1 MNWSPLEQLSPVDLT
16 HVGRLEP
23 EEVLYAFDGPCIFT
37 ARTPAQMRVLAYLA
51 EDLEGEGLQR
61 FLVVTTAEN
70 TIQALKEGSA
80 TVHEA
85 LLRGSMWLVDVDMAD
100 AEPRRAYSIQLEQ
113 LPPEALP
120 EPGTMLLPEL
130 EPALRV
136 KLKGEPIRAGSVPPA
151 ALASMADIAQTALKP
166 IIEWLAGD
174 QRADNS
180 GRPPEWLRSL
190 YGLTLQRIGYGSL
203 DLAFQPLRSP
213 DETQTA
219 LPLGDDELSSHQA
232 LRTRGWNLLKAGL
245 DWVSA
250 PTEALNHADEE
261 SLAILE
267 ALRRLAPA
275 STGPVT
281 EVEVSGRMLGYPQ
294 RPYRLTRV
302 STKKIRTA
310 LTRFKQQHT
319 VQLRLFEGRI
329 RNLDLD
335 FLTLI
340 LRDAPGELGDIHL
353 VLEDDRFYEAARDAY
368 YHELSVKI
376 AARSVDGK
384 IWTIIDLEFL
394 PDQAVDQGTT

>member
-1 MNWSPLEQLSPVDLT
+1 MNWPLLEQLSPVDLN

-37 ARTPAQMRVLAYLA
+37 AHTPARMRVLAYLA
-51 EDLEGEGLQR
+51 EDLEDEGLQR

-100 AEPRRAYSIQLEQ
+100 ARPRRAYSIQPEQ
-113 LPPEALP
+113 LPPDALP

-136 KLKGEPIRAGSVPPA
+136 KLKGEQIRAGSVPGA
-151 ALASMADIAQTALKP
+151 VLASVADIAQTALKP

-174 QRADNS
+174 QRADSS
-180 GRPPEWLRSL
+180 GRPPEWLRSQ
-190 YGLTLQRIGYGSL
+190 YGLSLQYIGYGSL
-203 DLAFQPLRSP
+203 ELAFQPLRLP
-213 DETQTA
+213 DETQAA
-219 LPLGDDELSSHQA
+219 LPLGDDELNDRQA
-232 LRTRGWNLLKAGL
+232 LRTRGWNQLRKGL
-245 DWVSA
+245 DWVVSPA
-250 PTEALNHADEE
+250 EDMHYPSEE

-281 EVEVSGRMLGYPQ
+281 EVEVSGKMLGYPQ
-294 RPYRLTRV
+294 QPYRLTRV

-310 LTRFKQQHT
+310 LTRFKQQYT

-368 YHELSVKI
+368 YHELGVKI
-376 AARSVDGK
+376 AARSIDGK

-394 PDQAVDQGTT
+394 PDQAVDQEAT